1 MFDVRRSM
9 FAHTAVV
16 KEPVDMNGKRI
27 FIYDTTLR
35 DGAQGERVSFSG
47 VGKILLAKRL
57 DEFGVD
63 YIEGGFPASNPK
75 DMAFFREIRKKELS
89 HAKVAA
95 FGSTRRAGMRVGEDE
110 QIRALLA
117 AETPVTTIFGKSW
130 KLHVSDVLRTT
141 PEENL
146 SMIADTVAFFK
157 DQGRE
162 VFFDAEHFFDG
173 FKDDPDYAMA
183 ALESAVSTG
192 ADAVVLCDTN
202 GGSLTHEVFEI
213 TRQVVESVSVPIGI
227 HTHNDSE
234 LAVANALAAIRAGAT
249 QVQGTMNGYGE
260 RCGNAN
266 LTSLLPTLALKMEM
280 TCLRENSLVHL
291 RELSMFVNDQV
302 NLRDDP
308 RAPYVGSSAFGHKGG
323 AHVNAVRKNPRTFE
337 HVAPETVGNER
348 RILVSELAGGSNVL
362 LKAVELGLGRKTS
375 GEDTREILEKLKD
388 LEAEGYAFEAA
399 DASFRI
405 LIQKVLREH
414 RSFFELEG
422 FRVSIEKRGN
432 DEPCISEATVKV
444 RVKEDIEHTV
454 AEGDGPVNALDTALR
469 KALVRFYPEI
479 SSVLL
484 TDFRVR
490 ILDPE
495 EATAAKTRVLIE
507 SSDGEETWGTVG
519 VSENIVEASW
529 EALVDS
535 VEYKLF
541 KEEEKNA
548 DGDTA

>member
-1 MFDVRRSM
+1 ME
-9 FAHTAVV
+9 A
-16 KEPVDMNGKRI
+16 KRI
-27 FIYDTTLR
+27 SIYDTTLR
-35 DGAQGERVSFSG
+35 DGAQGESVSFSG
-47 VGKILLAKRL
+47 VGKTMLAKRL
-57 DEFGVD
+57 DKFGVD
-63 YIEGGFPASNPK
+63 YIEGGFPASNQK
-75 DMAFFREIRKKELS
+75 DMKFFQDIRKEELS
-89 HAKVAA
+89 HARIAA
-95 FGSTRRAGMRVGEDE
+95 FGSTRRAGTRVDEDE
-110 QIRALLA
+110 QVLALLA

-130 KLHVSDVLRTT
+130 KLHVTDVLRTT
-141 PEENL
+141 SEENL
-146 SMIADTVAFFK
+146 TMIAETVAFLK
-157 DQGRE
+157 DRGRE
-162 VFFDAEHFFDG
+162 VIFDAEHFFDG
-173 FKDDPDYAMA
+173 FKDDPDYAVS
-183 ALESAVSTG
+183 ALRSAISAG
-192 ADAVVLCDTN
+192 ADTVTLCDTN
-202 GGSLTHEVFEI
+202 GGSLTDEIFEI
-213 TRQVVESVSVPIGI
+213 TKQVVEATDITVGI
-227 HTHNDSE
+227 HTHNDAD
-234 LAVANALAAIRAGAT
+234 LAVANALAAVRAGAT
-249 QVQGTMNGYGE
+249 QIQGTMNGYGE

-266 LTSLLPTLALKMEM
+266 LTSIIPTLLLKMGM
-280 TCLRENSLVHL
+280 TCLREGSLPHL
-291 RELSMFVNDQV
+291 REMSLFVNDLV

-308 RAPYVGSSAFGHKGG
+308 RAPYVGTSAFGHKGG

-337 HVAPETVGNER
+337 HVDPGVVGNER

-362 LKAVELGLGRKTS
+362 LKAVELGMGRKTS
-375 GEDTREILEKLKD
+375 VEGTREILDKLKD

-405 LIQKVLREH
+405 LMQKVLREH
-414 RSFFELEG
+414 RSFFDLEG

-432 DEPCISEATVKV
+432 EEPCVSEATVKV
-444 RVKEDIEHTV
+444 RVKEEIEHTV

-541 KEEEKNA
+541 REEEKA
-548 DGDTA
+548 AARDTA

>member
-1 MFDVRRSM
+1 MFG
-9 FAHTAVV
+9 HTAAV
-16 KEPVDMNGKRI
+16 KEPVDMEAKRI

-35 DGAQGERVSFSG
+35 DGAQGERVSFSS

-63 YIEGGFPASNPK
+63 YIEGGFPASNQK
-75 DMAFFREIRKKELS
+75 DMKFFQEIRKEELS
-89 HAKVAA
+89 HARIAA
-95 FGSTRRAGMRVGEDE
+95 FGSTRRAGMRVDEDE

-117 AETPVTTIFGKSW
+117 AETPVTTIYGKSW
-130 KLHVSDVLRTT
+130 KLHVTDVLRTT

-146 SMIADTVAFFK
+146 SMIADTVALLK
-157 DQGRE
+157 DRGRE

-183 ALESAVSTG
+183 ALEAAVSAG

-213 TRQVVESVSVPIGI
+213 TKQVVESVDLAVGI

-234 LAVANALAAIRAGAT
+234 LAVANALEAIRAGAT

-266 LTSLLPTLALKMEM
+266 LVSLLPTLRLKTGMA
-280 TCLRENSLVHL
+280 CLQENSLSHL
-291 RELSMFVNDQV
+291 RELSMFVNDLV
-302 NLRDDP
+302 NLRDDQ
-308 RAPYVGSSAFGHKGG
+308 RAPYVGASAFGHKGG

-337 HVAPETVGNER
+337 HVEPGTVGNER
-348 RILVSELAGGSNVL
+348 RILVSELAGGSNIL
-362 LKAVELGLGRKTS
+362 LKAVELGMGRKTS
-375 GEDTREILEKLKD
+375 GEGTREILEKLKD

-399 DASFRI
+399 DASFHI

-444 RVKEDIEHTV
+444 RVKGDIEHTV

-541 KEEEKNA
+541 KEEEKAA